1 MFTKFMKPATISLV
15 SGGIGGKPVVRSPP
29 SLYTN
34 PEPFPAEGEPMKNRV
49 KQIYRNLDRNVD
61 VVVIANSTDPHID
74 ATFYY
79 ATGITTGLFE
89 GCAAFL
95 HPDGHVDLLASQLEE
110 ETAKKAGL
118 PITAFM
124 TKRQLMRGLRKHL
137 EGHRRIG
144 LNFEEI
150 THNYYDRLRKL
161 APKARFINVSEAV
174 RAARSVKDEHEQ
186 ELIEKACKIAS
197 DAFEDLI
204 PRIKKGKREDELAA
218 ELVYLM
224 QKHGAGGAS
233 FETIVASG
241 PNGAEPHYT
250 AGTKRLQK
258 GELVVFDFGAKYH
271 KYVSDITRTVVVGR
285 ASERQKRMHSV
296 VERAQKAALAKM
308 RKGVKGA
315 AVDKAARDLIE
326 KTEFKGR
333 FIHSLGHSI
342 GLAVHD
348 GAGLGPASKVVLK
361 PGMIFTNEPGVYIS
375 GYGGVRI
382 EDNVLITSGKP
393 RTLTTATREL
403 IEV

>member
-1 MFTKFMKPATISLV
+1 
-15 SGGIGGKPVVRSPP
+15 
-29 SLYTN
+29 
-34 PEPFPAEGEPMKNRV
+34 MKNRV
-49 KQIYRNLDRNVD
+49 KQIFRNLDRNVD
-61 VVVIANSTDPHID
+61 IVVLANSTDPHID

-95 HPDGHVDLLASQLEE
+95 HPDGHIDLLSSQLEE
-110 ETAKKAGL
+110 ETARKAGL
-118 PITAFM
+118 PVTAFM
-124 TKRQLMRGLRKHL
+124 TRRQLMKGLRKHL

-174 RAARSVKDEHEQ
+174 RAARSMKDEQEQ
-186 ELIEKACKIAS
+186 ELIERACKIAS

-218 ELVYLM
+218 DLVYLM

-250 AGTKRLQK
+250 AGTKKLKK
-258 GELVVFDFGAKYH
+258 GELVVFDFGARYH

-285 ASERQKRMHSV
+285 ATDRQKRMHSV
-296 VERAQKAALAKM
+296 VERAQKAAS
-308 RKGVKGA
+308 RRCERGSR
-315 AVDKAARDLIE
+315 ARRL
-326 KTEFKGR
+326 T
-333 FIHSLGHSI
+333 
-342 GLAVHD
+342 
-348 GAGLGPASKVVLK
+348 K
-361 PGMIFTNEPGVYIS
+361 PPG
-375 GYGGVRI
+375 
-382 EDNVLITSGKP
+382 T
-393 RTLTTATREL
+393 
-403 IEV
+403 

>member
-1 MFTKFMKPATISLV
+1 
-15 SGGIGGKPVVRSPP
+15 
-29 SLYTN
+29 
-34 PEPFPAEGEPMKNRV
+34 MKNRV
-49 KQIYRNLDRNVD
+49 KQIYRNLDKNVD
-61 VVVIANSTDPHID
+61 VIILANSTDPHID

-95 HPDGHVDLLASQLEE
+95 HPDGNLDLLASQLEG
-110 ETAKKAGL
+110 ETARKSGL
-118 PITAFM
+118 PVTTFM
-124 TKRQLMRGLRKHL
+124 TRRQLMRGLRKL
-137 EGHRRIG
+137 LDGHRRIG

-150 THNYYDRLRKL
+150 THNYYDRLHKL
-161 APKARFINVSEAV
+161 APRAKFINVSEAV
-174 RAARSVKDEHEQ
+174 RAARSVKDEHER
-186 ELIEKACKIAS
+186 ELIQKACRIAS

-204 PRIKKGKREDELAA
+204 PMIKKGRREDELAA

-224 QKHGAGGAS
+224 QRHGAGGAS

-241 PNGAEPHYT
+241 ANGAEPHYV
-250 AGTKRLQK
+250 AGSKKLQK

-271 KYVSDITRTVVVGR
+271 KYVSDITRTVIVGK
-285 ASERQKRMHSV
+285 ADERQKRMHAV
-296 VERAQKAALAKM
+296 VARAQMAALAKM

-315 AVDKAARDLIE
+315 AVDKAARDLID

-333 FIHSLGHSI
+333 FVHSLGHSI

-361 PGMIFTNEPGVYIS
+361 PGMIFTNEPGVYLS

-382 EDNVLITSGKP
+382 EDNVLITAGKP
-393 RTLTTATREL
+393 KTLTTATREL
-403 IEV
+403 VEV